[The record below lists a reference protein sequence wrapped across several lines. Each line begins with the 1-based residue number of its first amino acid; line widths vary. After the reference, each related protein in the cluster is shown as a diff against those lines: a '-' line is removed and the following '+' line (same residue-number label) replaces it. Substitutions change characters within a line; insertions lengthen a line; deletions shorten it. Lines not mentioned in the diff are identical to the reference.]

1 MLTQRIIIL
10 LFIIVFTLAAFS
22 TYHLFVTDS
31 YFNLKTAFRLLNH
44 IPFSLTNIFI
54 LVFGIIGAVVLLFKR
69 FKDKK

>member
-54 LVFGIIGAVVLLFKR
+54 LIFGILGGVVFFLKR
-69 FKDKK
+69 FKAKK

>member
-1 MLTQRIIIL
+1 MLIQRIIIL

-31 YFNLKTAFRLLNH
+31 YLNLKTAFRLLNH